1 MSDHRKKA
9 PTQSYYVISH
19 TDEEGV
25 VNAVAIHK
33 LADSAAA
40 YFKKLIA
47 DGDFQRYL
55 ELTRVCVNE
64 FGYITDRRLLYTY
77 AKSSGVI
84 VDHMKGN
91 VWTHAE

>member
-1 MSDHRKKA
+1 MKVTQMSTLSKAA

-25 VNAVAIHK
+25 VNAVAIHR

-40 YFKKLIA
+40 CFKKLIA
-47 DGDFQRYL
+47 DGGFQRYL

-64 FGYITDRRLLYTY
+64 FGYITDRQLLYTY
-77 AKSSGVI
+77 AKSSGTI
-84 VDHMKGN
+84 VDH
-91 VWTHAE
+91 TE